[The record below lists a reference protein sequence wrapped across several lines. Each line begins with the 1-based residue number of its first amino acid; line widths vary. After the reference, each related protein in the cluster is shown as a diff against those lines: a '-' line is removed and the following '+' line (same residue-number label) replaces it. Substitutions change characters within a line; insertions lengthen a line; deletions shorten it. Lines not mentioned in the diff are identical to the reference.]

1 MVRTVLES
9 QVEMM
14 NMMPYNN
21 NKTNI
26 YNNNVLM
33 LQSTNKEDEYISIFI
48 INLLYSLGKLKFQ
61 ITY

>member
-21 NKTNI
+21 IITNI